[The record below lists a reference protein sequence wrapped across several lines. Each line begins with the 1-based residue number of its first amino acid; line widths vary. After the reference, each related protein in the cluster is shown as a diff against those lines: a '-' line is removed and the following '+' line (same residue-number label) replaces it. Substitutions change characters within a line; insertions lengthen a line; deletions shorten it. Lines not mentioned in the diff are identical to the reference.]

1 MPLLFH
7 DLSLN
12 DGESNNLLIYKKNND
27 HKKESSLG
35 RLITQTENKK
45 SSRYSQQ
52 PVADCFKSNS
62 FNFLIIMKKLLSA
75 LFIAA
80 CGFNSVQAATILVGT
95 DAGYA
100 PYEFKDP
107 KTNEIVGFDMDLI
120 NAIAKATGNEAK
132 IQNMQF
138 AGIIPALQTN
148 MIDVAAAGMT
158 ITEEREKLV
167 AFSDPYYDV
176 GGLIMAVQTKNADK
190 YKTLDDLVGKRI
202 CAQISSTGALLAKEV
217 KDSKLVAFD
226 QTGEAFMELNM
237 GGCEAVIVDRSVTEY
252 YLAHRKVTGVTLV
265 PHLYTHKQNGFAIR
279 KDNTKMI
286 DIINTGLKKIKE
298 SGEYDRIYEKWFGR
312 KPQ

>member
-1 MPLLFH
+1 MKKF
-7 DLSLN
+7 LST
-12 DGESNNLLIYKKNND
+12 LLI
-27 HKKESSLG
+27 SVCG
-35 RLITQTENKK
+35 
-45 SSRYSQQ
+45 
-52 PVADCFKSNS
+52 
-62 FNFLIIMKKLLSA
+62 LS
-75 LFIAA
+75 
-80 CGFNSVQAATILVGT
+80 SVQAATILVGT

-120 NAIAKATGNEAK
+120 KAIAKATGNKAE

-158 ITEEREKLV
+158 ITEERKKQV

-176 GGLIMAVQTKNADK
+176 GGLIMAVQTKNANK

-202 CAQISSTGALLAKEV
+202 CAQIGSTGALLAKEV

-237 GGCEAVIVDRSVTEY
+237 GGCEAVLVDRSVTEY
-252 YLAHRKVTGVTLV
+252 YLAHRKVKGMTLV

-286 DIINTGLKKIKE
+286 ELINTGLKKIKE
-298 SGEYDRIYEKWFGR
+298 SGEYDRIYEKWFGK

>member
-1 MPLLFH
+1 MKLKTPLTLVT
-7 DLSLN
+7 LALTAVGIISSAN
-12 DGESNNLLIYKKNND
+12 AAEKVYQVGSNMAFAPF
-27 HKKESSLG
+27 EFV
-35 RLITQTENKK
+35 ENGK
-45 SSRYSQQ
+45 
-52 PVADCFKSNS
+52 PA
-62 FNFLIIMKKLLSA
+62 
-75 LFIAA
+75 
-80 CGFNSVQAATILVGT
+80 
-95 DAGYA
+95 
-100 PYEFKDP
+100 
-107 KTNEIVGFDMDLI
+107 GFDMELI
-120 NAIAKATGNEAK
+120 VAIMKTQGAEVQLNNLPFDGL
-132 IQNMQF
+132 
-138 AGIIPALQTN
+138 IPALQAGT
-148 MIDVAAAGMT
+148 IDIAMSGMT
-158 ITEEREKLV
+158 ITEERKKQV

-202 CAQISSTGALLAKEV
+202 CAQIGSTGALLAKEV

-237 GGCEAVIVDRSVTEY
+237 GGCEAVLVDRSVTEY